1 MLIVCLFILIKT
13 YYIQWNK
20 NKNIFSCHLF
30 FSTECHGKSG
40 LLGDAARNHS
50 GPAVDHRCRIRN
62 SLCTLRY
69 ESTQFLFHALM
80 APRRTSFKYQSIK
93 IDFYGESSFFF
104 IIFRSE
110 TGYRCLRAI
119 GFLSGMAAGAG
130 CMFWLQLQEITLVNS
145 QADSGTCTTQTLT
158 PFHFHKL
165 AILITSLFLSV
176 SVAL

>member
-80 APRRTSFKYQSIK
+80 ARRRTSFKYQSIK
-93 IDFYGESSFFF
+93 TDFYGESSFFLSF
-104 IIFRSE
+104 FVPKQ
-110 TGYRCLRAI
+110 AI
-119 GFLSGMAAGAG
+119 DVCAQLDFSAEWQPALAVCSG
-130 CMFWLQLQEITLVNS
+130 CNCRKS
-145 QADSGTCTTQTLT
+145 
-158 PFHFHKL
+158 H
-165 AILITSLFLSV
+165 
-176 SVAL
+176 